1 MDELRLDL
9 DRPIGTFALSGEEAA
24 IRLRAKQRTIR
35 RSAIEL
41 VRGLGFTG
49 ASVRE
54 EARKL
59 EASML
64 GGEPY
69 DWQAVNRAY
78 LRKNRGRLLPNT
90 YKTYESCL
98 EKLARY
104 FADLELAD
112 FEPPIGTERLE
123 EFVDDLWGNSASR
136 TRAKNIS
143 VLKGFFEWATL
154 TGRLHGDPARPI
166 KPPKKRGVE
175 RTIFSRDQET
185 AILASND
192 RRDRLG
198 LHLLLKVGI
207 RKGELQ
213 GVQFRHF
220 DHAHK
225 RLTVFRKGGK
235 VQTVPVVDPAFWD
248 DLERHILDWS
258 AQPNDYLLCRR
269 SVRPNRHK
277 PERSSSPSIGA
288 SRWASTACTSGGMP
302 ALLEPEWWPRGRRPA
317 RRCTRRGTPRGSEC
331 STRRAATS
339 WPSRRCS
346 GTRRS
351 RRQRTSTPIGTSTS
365 SPTLCARSSTR
376 RPKGESFPPGA
387 PETAQR
393 SGVCA
398 WQESN
403 LRPRA
408 PEARALSPE
417 LQALG
422 GQV

>member
-269 SVRPNRHK
+269 SVRPNRHRPGEK
-277 PERSSSPSIGA
+277 FVTEYRGEPMGVHGLHK
-288 SRWASTACTSGGMP
+288 WWYAC
-302 ALLEPEWWPRGRRPA
+302 L
-317 RRCTRRGTPRGSEC
+317 
-331 STRRAATS
+331 
-339 WPSRRCS
+339 
-346 GTRRS
+346 
-351 RRQRTSTPIGTSTS
+351 
-365 SPTLCARSSTR
+365 
-376 RPKGESFPPGA
+376 
-387 PETAQR
+387 
-393 SGVCA
+393 
-398 WQESN
+398 
-403 LRPRA
+403 
-408 PEARALSPE
+408 ARAGVVAEGQTAGEKMHKARHTAGQRVLDKTRGNI
-417 LQALG
+417 LAVKTLLG
-422 GQV
+422 HSSISTTADIYTDWNIDQLADTLREILDAEAER